1 MKTTRFGGL
10 FLGVLG
16 FTGGALG
23 CSQAGKGA
31 DPQLSDGTT
40 EVVSNLR
47 AGVIDPGPRAGAPGA
62 GSASPGLTAAELTTF
77 EEGQEDFE
85 EIDSVSGTIEGE
97 AGSGLGPT
105 FNATGCADCHAHPSV
120 GGTSPA
126 LNPQIEIATRDGAR
140 NPIPSFITADGPVRE
155 ARFIAVS
162 NANNAALDGGVHG
175 LFTIRGRSDAPGCNL
190 APPDFATH
198 VANHNVIF
206 RIPTPVF
213 GLGLVEA
220 TTDEAL
226 VANLAANSATKAS
239 LGIKGRL
246 NTNGNDGTTT
256 RFGWKAQ
263 NKSLTIFAGE
273 AYNVEQGV
281 SNEGFTQER
290 SAVPGCVFNA
300 QPEDPLSTN
309 AGGSDVVNFANF
321 MRLTAPPT
329 PAPLSA
335 SAQRGSGLFESVG
348 CVHCHSRN
356 LTTGPQAQIVA
367 FSNVTYHPFSDF
379 AIHHMGS
386 TLADGVN
393 QGAAQPDEFR
403 TAPLWGLGQRL
414 FFLHDGRARNLGAA
428 IAAHVGPGNT
438 CVTTQDY
445 QQFNANGMWFQPFVQ
460 TQTCAG
466 EANQVIAR
474 FDALSAT
481 QQQDLLNFLR
491 SL

>member
-1 MKTTRFGGL
+1 MRARQIGGL
-10 FLGVLG
+10 VLVAGIAGVG
-16 FTGGALG
+16 MGCADAKSTGDQSLLET
-23 CSQAGKGA
+23 
-31 DPQLSDGTT
+31 PT
-40 EVVSNLR
+40 VVDFNLR
-47 AGVIDPGPRAGAPGA
+47 AGVRDPGPRAGAPGA
-62 GSASPGLTAAELTTF
+62 GSAFPGLTADELESF
-77 EEGQEDFE
+77 ADGQEDFE
-85 EIDSVSGTIEGE
+85 EIDSVSGTIAGE
-97 AGSGLGPT
+97 DGSGLGPT
-105 FNATGCADCHAHPSV
+105 FNATGCAECHAQPAV

-126 LNPQIEIATRDGAR
+126 INPQVEIATRDGAR
-140 NPIPSFITADGPVRE
+140 NVIPSFITADGPVRE
-155 ARFIAVS
+155 ARFIAQS
-162 NANNAALDGGVHG
+162 SANNAPLDGGVTG

-190 APPDFATH
+190 AQADFATQ

-220 TTDEAL
+220 TPDSTLAT
-226 VANLAANSATKAS
+226 NLAANGPAKSA
-239 LGIKGRL
+239 LGIHGRL
-246 NTNGNDGTTT
+246 NTNGNDGTVT

-263 NKSLTIFAGE
+263 NKSLVIFAGE

-281 SNEGFTQER
+281 ANEVFETER

-300 QPEDPLSTN
+300 IPEDPLTTN
-309 AGGSDVVNFANF
+309 AGASDVINFANF
-321 MRLTAPPT
+321 MRLSAPPT

-335 SAQRGSGLFESVG
+335 SAQRGSALFDSVG
-348 CVHCHSRN
+348 CVHCHTRN
-356 LTTGPQAQIVA
+356 LTTAAKTQITA
-367 FSNVTYHPFSDF
+367 FANVTYHPFSDF
-379 AIHHMGS
+379 ALHHMGS
-386 TLADGVN
+386 TLADGTN
-393 QGAAQPDEFR
+393 QGVAQPDEFR

-414 FFLHDGRARNLGAA
+414 FFMHDGRARELGAA

-445 QQFNANGMWFQPFVQ
+445 QQFNANGVWFQPFVQ